1 MPHKQRRKKATAPA
15 TAPPTP
21 RPPNPAQVQLQPATP
36 ISVPQSEG
44 PSTPHWH
51 GVGTQLHPITVSPD
65 TVALDHSTG
74 TRSRP
79 ITVSSNSPVLLN
91 PYESIPV
98 VRKSVK
104 FQSRSGKDNQKA
116 PEGASNVILGMLP
129 TGVGAK
135 KRKEDVVIISSDS
148 EDSDAPKRPHA
159 KPRCASPP
167 VPVIGRR
174 RRVVI
179 IEDDGEEVV
188 QIADGSN
195 PNKRIRRYRIAV
207 HTVQMKTPNRTEKPP
222 TPKQS
227 THNTAVPLAV
237 QLFDIAADAS
247 EAGATGPNS
256 GTTSIHA
263 LEPSH
268 SNPAQALNHTKKTE
282 PEDDEYEFS
291 DIEPE
296 VIAALCD
303 GM

>member
-15 TAPPTP
+15 TAPPTST
-21 RPPNPAQVQLQPATP
+21 PPNPAKVQLQPATP
-36 ISVPQSEG
+36 ISVPQSED
-44 PSTPHWH
+44 PSTPHWY
-51 GVGTQLHPITVSPD
+51 GVGTQSH
-65 TVALDHSTG
+65 
-74 TRSRP
+74 P
-79 ITVSSNSPVLLN
+79 ITVSSNSPVVLN
-91 PYESIPV
+91 PYESIP
-98 VRKSVK
+98 

-174 RRVVI
+174 RRIVI

-195 PNKRIRRYRIAV
+195 PNKGIRRYRIAV

-227 THNTAVPLAV
+227 THNTAVPLPV
-237 QLFDIAADAS
+237 QLFDIAVNAS
-247 EAGATGPNS
+247 EAGATGPS

-268 SNPAQALNHTKKTE
+268 SNPAQALNHAKKTE

-296 VIAALCD
+296 MMAALCD